1 MFISALSA
9 IRVSSIDLGFSRDS
23 RGSRYARA
31 QSIPPRVGQTAFEVE
46 PGNLHLAMNS
56 RNQHEQPRICILKVE
71 EQHNAPVRLGVAMH
85 ERLFSQMRY
94 ERILDLHVTPHGFGD
109 NDV

>member
-1 MFISALSA
+1 MFIHTFSVTWA
-9 IRVSSIDLGFSRDS
+9 SSIDLGFSRDS
-23 RGSRYARA
+23 RESRCVRG

-56 RNQHEQPRICILKVE
+56 RNQHEQPRICIVKVE

-85 ERLFSQMRY
+85 EPLLSQMRY
-94 ERILDLHVTPHGFGD
+94 ERILDLHVTPHGFRD
-109 NDV
+109 DDV